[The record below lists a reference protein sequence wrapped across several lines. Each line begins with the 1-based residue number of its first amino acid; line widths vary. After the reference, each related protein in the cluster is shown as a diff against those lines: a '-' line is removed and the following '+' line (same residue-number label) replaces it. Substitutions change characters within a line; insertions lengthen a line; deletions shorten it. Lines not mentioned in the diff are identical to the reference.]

1 MSIIILCYNK
11 SKNLAGSFHNC
22 YGKKTAE
29 NILHSL
35 PDDSSC
41 DEILKELAFARMI
54 DRGLNDSKNNKT
66 ISNEEMKQKIKQWQ
80 K

>member
-1 MSIIILCYNK
+1 MTIAKHSV
-11 SKNLAGSFHNC
+11 
-22 YGKKTAE
+22 KKV
-29 NILHSL
+29 IDSL
-35 PDDSSC
+35 PDDSSY

-54 DRGLNDSKNNKT
+54 DRGLKDSKNGKT